1 VTKLLDRYNIEY
13 QEINVADNHQP
24 DNMKLALTIHTGYSK
39 FPNIYFGEDHIGGL
53 DDLQGLLIQNENE
66 SVLEVLRKV
75 GVHK

>member
-1 VTKLLDRYNIEY
+1 
-13 QEINVADNHQP
+13 
-24 DNMKLALTIHTGYSK
+24 MKLALTIHTGYSK

-75 GVHK
+75 GVYK